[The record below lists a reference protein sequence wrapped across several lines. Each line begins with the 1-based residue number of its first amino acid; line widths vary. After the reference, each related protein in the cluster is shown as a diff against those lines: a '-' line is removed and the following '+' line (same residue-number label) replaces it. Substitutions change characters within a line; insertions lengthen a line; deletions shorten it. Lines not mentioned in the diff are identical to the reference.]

1 MKLNY
6 FEIGNRIRYIR
17 EELKLSQIA
26 FAEMIGV
33 SREHIGRIERNP
45 KQPSLDVLTSISY
58 YTGYSV
64 DYILF
69 GRDNHY
75 QEVKR
80 EMNKAEMVKI
90 IKEMNTLLEKL

>member
-6 FEIGNRIRYIR
+6 FEIGNRIRSIR
-17 EELKLSQIA
+17 EELNLSQMA

-58 YTGYSV
+58 HTGYSV

-80 EMNKAEMVKI
+80 EMNRSELEKI
-90 IKEMNTLLEKL
+90 IREMSVLLEKL